1 MKHLLISLALI
12 VLPSGLQVDTS
23 EISTLIYVGNY
34 LKGVSGP
41 TYRLGFDGGQSM
53 YISEADAKVLKRQ
66 EESSRWMM

>member
-1 MKHLLISLALI
+1 MKHLLLSLALI

-23 EISTLIYVGNY
+23 QVATLIYVGNY

-53 YISEADAKVLKRQ
+53 YISEADAKALKGQ
-66 EESSRWMM
+66 KESSKWMM